1 MIVYKAALYYG
12 EKINNLYCN
21 ENKIL
26 SRRFKSFFALKIDF
40 FVVFFLNT
48 KNLYYN
54 TEKTIVII
62 SKNQFFKS
70 FESSC
75 TWWAKKKDCK
85 FERKIH
91 LDPK

>member
-40 FVVFFLNT
+40 FVVFF
-48 KNLYYN
+48 
-54 TEKTIVII
+54 
-62 SKNQFFKS
+62 
-70 FESSC
+70 FEH
-75 TWWAKKKDCK
+75 KKPV
-85 FERKIH
+85 
-91 LDPK
+91 L